1 MASNS
6 KDDRMGFGLTLI
18 TIGIIWLLFKF
29 NILSFSIFNAI
40 TDLWPLLLV
49 VAGINLIFNNRSI
62 ITFITWVL
70 FLGVLIWYGQ
80 FGSMPANGVVERIT
94 GDDVVQR
101 DATWQAYENADGEVE
116 LKSGIT
122 QGNLKLDLG
131 FGGVYLDASSSDDVE
146 YRIPENV
153 TKVYSRMTD
162 KTASVE
168 FEQMEKFIFNF
179 GDNDPMD
186 YELKI
191 PQDVEWDIDINT
203 GAIDAV
209 IDLKD
214 LDVRNL
220 DIDCGAGDID
230 ITYGVDSPLVYTEID
245 CGATEVSLN
254 VPKDAGVEINI
265 DGLVNENNFG
275 VHGLRKVSDNI
286 YRSED
291 FEKQDIKLFIEI
303 DTGVGDVTLDVY

>member
-62 ITFITWVL
+62 ITFVTWVL
-70 FLGVLIWYGQ
+70 FLAVLIWYGQ
-80 FGSMPANGVVERIT
+80 FGSLPANGVVERIT
-94 GDDVVQR
+94 GNDVVQR
-101 DATWQAYENADGEVE
+101 DASWESYETSTGEIDLESSV
-116 LKSGIT
+116 K

-131 FGGVYLDASSSDDVE
+131 FGGVYLDSSSSDDLE
-146 YRIPENV
+146 YKIPENI

-162 KTASVE
+162 KTANIE
-168 FEQMEKFIFNF
+168 FEQMEKMFFNW
-179 GDNDPMD
+179 GDGESMTYDLRLP
-186 YELKI
+186 E
-191 PQDVEWDIDINT
+191 DVEWDIDINT
-203 GAIDAV
+203 GAIEAV
-209 IDLKD
+209 IDLKE
-214 LDVRNL
+214 LDVKNL
-220 DIDCGAGDID
+220 DIDCGAGDIE
-230 ITYGVDSPLVYTEID
+230 ITYGEKSPLVYTEID
-245 CGATEVSLN
+245 CGATEVTLN
-254 VPKDAGVEINI
+254 VPKEAGVEINI

-275 VHGLRKVSDNI
+275 YHGLRKVSDNI

-291 FEKQDIKLFIEI
+291 FEKQEIKLFIEI
-303 DTGVGDVTLDVY
+303 DTGVGDVSLNVY